1 VKQGVGKETTDMQTR
16 ERAMGHRPVWLRVIV
31 APSPGRVR
39 LLPPIRFHDGH
50 EWVHQGQPVAR
61 IEHGT
66 GNTEVVAPIDGRVTS
81 VLAVE
86 GEPVVAGQP
95 VMAIEEQHAE

>member
-1 VKQGVGKETTDMQTR
+1 MLTRKVK
-16 ERAMGHRPVWLRVIV
+16 GHRSVWLRVV
-31 APSPGRVR
+31 VSPGPGRVR

-50 EWVHQGQPVAR
+50 EWVRAGQPVAR
-61 IEHGT
+61 VEQGASAVD
-66 GNTEVVAPIDGRVTS
+66 VVAPVDGRVTS

-95 VMAIEEQHAE
+95 VMAIEEQHGE